1 MTSARTLRPRFGVA
15 TVPIVLAPGGLASL
29 GERMK
34 RAGLAPG
41 PCTLVTDR
49 NVERLHGVAARRAL
63 RRAGFTSIATLTV
76 PPGERSKSLATAA
89 VLFDRLAASGHERGR
104 PLVAMG
110 GGVVGDL
117 AGFVAATW
125 LRGVPLVHVPTTVLA
140 QLDSSLGGKVGV
152 DLDAGKNLVGA
163 FHQPRLVLADP
174 LLLDTLPRR
183 HVRAG
188 LAEAVKVGF
197 ALDRTLVVLL
207 EKHAAALGTGGR
219 AARSPLGAVIAR
231 AARAKLR
238 VVAADERDHG
248 VRQLLNSGHT
258 VGHALETLGGYRRW
272 LHGEAVALGL
282 VVAAALAVR
291 KGMLDPAVAER
302 QRALLAAL
310 GLPHRLRGVS
320 ARNVWSAMRLDKKSQ
335 AGIPRFVLTTGVG
348 VASFGQPVKRS
359 EVIAALQDA
368 GAAR

>member
-1 MTSARTLRPRFGVA
+1 VSAPRTIHARAGAA
-15 TVPIVLAPGGLASL
+15 TVPILVSAGGLAAL
-29 GERMK
+29 GLRMR

-41 PCTLVTDR
+41 PCTLITDR
-49 NVERLHGVAARRAL
+49 TVERLYGVAARRAL
-63 RRAGFTSIATLTV
+63 RRGGFTPIVTLAV
-76 PPGERSKSLATAA
+76 PPGERSKSLAAAA
-89 VLFDRLAASGHERGR
+89 VLFDRLAAAGHERGR
-104 PLVAMG
+104 PIVALG

-183 HVRAG
+183 HVRSG

-197 ALDRTLVVLL
+197 ALDRGLVLL
-207 EKHAAALGTGGR
+207 LERHAFALAAGGR
-219 AARSPLGAVIAR
+219 
-231 AARAKLR
+231 
-238 VVAADERDHG
+238 VAG
-248 VRQLLNSGHT
+248 PRQLLNSGHT

-272 LHGEAVALGL
+272 LHGEAVAIGL
-282 VVAAALAVR
+282 VVAANLAVR
-291 KGMLDPAVAER
+291 RGVLAPAVAER
-302 QRALLAAL
+302 QRVLLATL
-310 GLPHRLRGVS
+310 GLARRLTGVS
-320 ARNVWSAMRLDKKSQ
+320 ARKVFSLMRLDKKNV
-335 AGIPRFVLTTGVG
+335 AGMPRFVLTTGVG

-368 GAAR
+368 GAAP